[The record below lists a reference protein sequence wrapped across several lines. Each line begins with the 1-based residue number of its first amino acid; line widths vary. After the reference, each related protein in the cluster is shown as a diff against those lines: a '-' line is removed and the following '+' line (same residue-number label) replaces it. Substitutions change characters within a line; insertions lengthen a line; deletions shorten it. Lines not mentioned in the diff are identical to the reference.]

1 MQRDTDNGYKA
12 LVERIYGLKK
22 PKVAVGIFE
31 ADGGQPHGNGVT
43 VADVAAWNEFGTET
57 IPERSFL
64 RAWFDENI
72 ERAREALHRLMLRV
86 VEGKLTKEQAL
97 EQFGLWVQAEIQK
110 RIAQGIPPPN
120 AQSTI
125 DAKGSSKPLI
135 DTGQLRSSIT
145 FGVDGGNGEMRVKP
159 SGAQVSR
166 EEAAKEA
173 ARAAKREQAKAAAV
187 KRKEKKAAVRTLKK
201 EANNVVRGT
210 KKTLRR
216 LKKVVRKRR

>member
-31 ADGGQPHGNGVT
+31 ADGGQPHGDEVT

-72 ERAREALHRLMLRV
+72 DRAREALHRLMLRV

-97 EQFGLWVQAEIQK
+97 EQFGLWVQGEIQK
-110 RIAQGIPPPN
+110 RIAQGISPPN

-125 DAKGSSKPLI
+125 NAKGSSKPLI
-135 DTGQLRSSIT
+135 DTGQLRSSVT
-145 FGVDGGNGEMRVKP
+145 FGVDRDGSGEMRVKP
-159 SGAQVSR
+159 SNAQVSR
-166 EEAAKEA
+166 DEAAKEA
-173 ARAAKREQAKAAAV
+173 ARAARKEQAKAAAQR
-187 KRKEKKAAVRTLKK
+187 RKEKKAAVRVLKK
-201 EANNVVRGT
+201 TA
-210 KKTLRR
+210 KKTVKSTIRR
-216 LKKVVRKRR
+216 LKKVVKRRR

>member
-1 MQRDTDNGYKA
+1 MQRDVDNGYKA

-22 PKVAVGIFE
+22 SKVAVGIFE
-31 ADGGQPHGNGVT
+31 ADGGQPHGDGVT
-43 VADVAAWNEFGTET
+43 VADVAAWNEFGTDT

-72 ERAREALHRLMLRV
+72 ARAQEALHRLMVRV

-97 EQFGLWVQAEIQK
+97 EQFGLWVQGEVQK

-135 DTGQLRSSIT
+135 DTGQLRSSVT
-145 FGVDGGNGEMRVKP
+145 FGVDRGDGEMRVKP
-159 SGAQVSR
+159 SGAQISR
-166 EEAAKEA
+166 DEAAKEA
-173 ARAAKREQAKAAAV
+173 ARAAKKEQAKAAAA
-187 KRKEKKAAVRTLKK
+187 KRKEKKAAVRELKK
-201 EANNVVRGT
+201 TAKNT
-210 KKTLRR
+210 IRR
-216 LKKVVRKRR
+216 LKKVVKRRQ